1 MSNQNLTGL
10 VWNYQLMMAAIF
22 TESDYAGTK
31 VTITMDPNE
40 TVMVRNL
47 DDYGVSN
54 NIHSY
59 ICGKNVS
66 FWFCN
71 YNETHG

>member
-47 DDYGVSN
+47 DDYGISN
-54 NIHSY
+54 QIDSF
-59 ICGKNVS
+59 ICGKDVS

-71 YNETHG
+71 DNETHG